1 MQFDELA
8 KQFPMAFM
16 SYSQSRRIFFELADL
31 FSNKHK
37 LFVAGNG
44 GSASDAEHMCGELL
58 KGFMFKR
65 QLKNQDK
72 QKIIDIS
79 QQHGDFI
86 ANSLQYGLPII
97 SLNSNVSFIT
107 AFSNDVNYENV
118 FAQQLY
124 VLGNCG
130 DAVIGFSTSGNSINI
145 RNMFITARAKNI
157 KTILF
162 TGKKRGC
169 CHQFADFILDA
180 PSTLTDEIQQY
191 HEKYYHALCADLQ
204 EYFYAN
210 KK

>member
-1 MQFDELA
+1 
-8 KQFPMAFM
+8 MAFM

-124 VLGNCG
+124 VFGNCG

-145 RNMFITARAKNI
+145 RNMFITAQAKNI

-162 TGKKRGC
+162 TGKKEVAAISS
-169 CHQFADFILDA
+169 Q
-180 PSTLTDEIQQY
+180 TLFQML
-191 HEKYYHALCADLQ
+191 HRH
-204 EYFYAN
+204 
-210 KK
+210 